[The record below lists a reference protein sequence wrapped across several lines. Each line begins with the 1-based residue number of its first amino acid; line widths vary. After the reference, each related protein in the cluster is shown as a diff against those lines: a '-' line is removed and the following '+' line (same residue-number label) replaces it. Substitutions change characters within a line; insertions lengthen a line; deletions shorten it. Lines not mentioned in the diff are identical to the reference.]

1 VLALVGTGNE
11 TQICPSGTTPSTG
24 AATNVLSLVVKLTD
38 TPPATAGAP
47 RVTVPVTLPPGAG
60 LAESNVSDARDEDGV
75 GFMRN
80 QICCGGG
87 VTLQVGHAGVIV

>member
-1 VLALVGTGNE
+1 VGTGNE
-11 TQICPSGTTPSTG
+11 ILIWPSGTTTSVG
-24 AATNVLSLVVKLTD
+24 AGTNVLSLVVKLTD
-38 TPPATAGAP
+38 TPPAAAGAP

-60 LAESNVSDARDEDGV
+60 LDESNVSDASEEDGV

-87 VTLQVGHAGVIV
+87 VTLHAGHTGVIV